1 MRSESVSVEHSGPHH
16 CKHCG
21 SLYEPGPNRPDGFC
35 CNGCAYVYRLIEEQG
50 LTQFYDLRPAAVAPV
65 GAAPLT
71 PHDFAWLREEQ
82 ERIEVHA
89 RTAHRNSAEATFHL
103 RGISCVGCTWI
114 IERLMTETP
123 GGIRAV
129 ASPATGEL
137 HLAWAVGGFD
147 LETFARKLQD
157 FGYIVAPQTADRPKG
172 SRELVTRMGL
182 AGAFALNAMLFT
194 LPRYLGM
201 EADFQLAGLFG
212 LLTLLFATLS
222 FVIGGT
228 WFGSR
233 AWRSLRA
240 GVLHIDLP
248 IAGGLILAYV
258 GSLVGWAIGEERFLY
273 FDFVSIFTFL
283 MLLGRWLQERAVEQ
297 NQAKIAHQP
306 AGPPSV
312 ERVSREGSERVP
324 STAVQ
329 VGDKLVF
336 EPGSLLPVTAEVVEP
351 EAECTLEWINGEPE
365 VQPFPPGRRIPAG
378 ARYVG
383 RLPLTVRAVER
394 WEDSLLARLIAPP
407 PEKSSDPWLQRLLRI
422 YLVLVLLVAVIGGVA
437 WATLGSDPLTGWQVA
452 LSVLVISCPCAIGL
466 ATPLAQELANA
477 RLQRLGVFVQR
488 ADLYRRLRAVRTLIF
503 DKTGTL
509 TFETPALSNPEALEA
524 LGAESRGVL
533 LQIVQGSLH
542 PLSRSLREHLLRGA
556 RPDAGAAP
564 TVKLREKTGFGLVA
578 EADGHRWTLGRA
590 GWRGE
595 DSPENR
601 ETAPSSADVEFAED
615 GHVLAHFHFTDDLR
629 DHVRTTFAKLRE
641 RYHIQLLSGDRPA
654 KVAAMCERLALPAEA
669 GLGGLTPQEKAA
681 WVETRPAGSTLFI
694 GDGANDSLAFDAAA
708 TKGAPVIDQS
718 ILTSKA
724 DFFLLSRGLEGVEAL
739 LATAAGHQRAVRRA
753 FGFALVYNLAAITV
767 CLFGAMNPLLAAIL
781 MPSSSLLSLGIVF
794 QSMKR

>member
-1 MRSESVSVEHSGPHH
+1 MSQTEAQH

-35 CNGCAYVYRLIEEQG
+35 CNGCAYVFRLIEEQG
-50 LTQFYDLRPAAVAPV
+50 LTQFYDLRPAAVSPV

-89 RTAHRNSAEATFHL
+89 QTAGKKLAEAVFHL

-114 IERLMTETP
+114 IERLMEETP

-137 HLAWAVGGFD
+137 HLAWAVGGFE

-201 EADFQLAGLFG
+201 EDDFQLAGLFG

-228 WFGSR
+228 WFGVR
-233 AWRSLRA
+233 AWRSLKA
-240 GVLHIDLP
+240 GILHIDLP

-258 GSLVGWAIGEERFLY
+258 GSLIGWAIGEERFLY

-283 MLLGRWLQERAVEQ
+283 MLLGRWMQERAVEQ
-297 NQAKIAHQP
+297 NQAKVAHQP
-306 AGPPSV
+306 AGPPTV
-312 ERVSREGSERVP
+312 ERVSKEGSEKVP
-324 STAVQ
+324 STAIH

-336 EPGSLLPVTAEVVEP
+336 EPGALLPVTAEVIEP

-365 VQPFPPGRRIPAG
+365 VQPFPKGRRIPAG

-394 WEDSLLARLIAPP
+394 WEDSLLARLVAPP
-407 PEKSSDPWLQRLLRI
+407 PEKSSDPWLQRLLRV
-422 YLVLVLLVAVIGGVA
+422 YLTLVLIIAAVGGVA
-437 WATLGSDPLTGWQVA
+437 WATLGGDPLTGWQVT

-466 ATPLAQELANA
+466 AAPLAQELANA
-477 RLQRLGVFVQR
+477 RLQRSGVFVQR

-509 TFETPALSNPEALEA
+509 TFETPALANPEALEELDPEA
-524 LGAESRGVL
+524 RGVL
-533 LQIVQGSLH
+533 LQMVQSSLH
-542 PLSRSLREHLLRGA
+542 PLSRSLREHLLRGV
-556 RPDAGAAP
+556 RPAADAAP
-564 TVKLREKTGFGLVA
+564 TVSLHEETGFGLIG
-578 EADGHRWTLGRA
+578 EAQDGRWTLGRA
-590 GWRGE
+590 GWRGASGVANAPL
-595 DSPENR
+595 DPAVASP
-601 ETAPSSADVEFAED
+601 TGAADVEFAKN
-615 GHVLAHFHFTDDLR
+615 GVALAHFRFTDDLR
-629 DHVRTTFAKLRE
+629 DHVRSTFNELRQ
-641 RYHIQLLSGDRPA
+641 RYHIQLLSGDRAP
-654 KVAAMCERLALPAEA
+654 KVAAMCERLGLPADA
-669 GLGGLTPQEKAA
+669 GLGGLIPQEKAS
-681 WVETRPAGSTLFI
+681 WVEAQPAGSTLFI

-708 TKGAPVIDQS
+708 AKGAPVIDQS

-724 DFFLLSRGLEGVEAL
+724 DFFLLSRGLDGVQGL
-739 LATAAGHQRAVRRA
+739 LQTGRSHQRAVRGA
-753 FGFALVYNLAAITV
+753 FGFAICYNLAAVAV

-781 MPSSSLLSLGIVF
+781 MPTSSLLSIGIVF